1 MDGEEFTKPHH
12 SSVSSRFRERITHR
26 ALEPAS
32 RLHET
37 PDPWQSLDHFDSL
50 DSKPFKKGKPYSV
63 PPGVEEAPGQKCK
76 RKDATE
82 LQDFH
87 QWYLNVYVKHTDGR
101 RAWQKGPTFADMD
114 ILYWEH
120 EKEWLE
126 TLQKL
131 RRCKIMERWKDL
143 WLTDEDRLEESLED
157 PGVADDFLEPK
168 EYAEEPEGE
177 MPGETELVKRNVE
190 LFIATSRKLIQ
201 ETELSQRIR
210 DWEDKIQPLL
220 HEEQHVPFDIHTYG
234 DQLASWFPQLNESCP
249 FSELLAGQPAFEV
262 CRSMLATLQLITQQ
276 PGLEAAVDTMS
287 LRLLTHQQA
296 HSCFQTYTAPS
307 MAQPSLEWRAP
318 RQGWKVVYICKFLPL
333 WGYSLQCCLLAGL
346 A

>member
-1 MDGEEFTKPHH
+1 
-12 SSVSSRFRERITHR
+12 
-26 ALEPAS
+26 
-32 RLHET
+32 
-37 PDPWQSLDHFDSL
+37 L

-177 MPGETELVKRNVE
+177 IPGETADHASAPE
-190 LFIATSRKLIQ
+190 IQ
-201 ETELSQRIR
+201 
-210 DWEDKIQPLL
+210 
-220 HEEQHVPFDIHTYG
+220 G
-234 DQLASWFPQLNESCP
+234 
-249 FSELLAGQPAFEV
+249 AGQKKCGTLHCKLPEV
-262 CRSMLATLQLITQQ
+262 N
-276 PGLEAAVDTMS
+276 PGDRAEP
-287 LRLLTHQQA
+287 THQ
-296 HSCFQTYTAPS
+296 
-307 MAQPSLEWRAP
+307 
-318 RQGWKVVYICKFLPL
+318 
-333 WGYSLQCCLLAGL
+333 GL
-346 A
+346 GR